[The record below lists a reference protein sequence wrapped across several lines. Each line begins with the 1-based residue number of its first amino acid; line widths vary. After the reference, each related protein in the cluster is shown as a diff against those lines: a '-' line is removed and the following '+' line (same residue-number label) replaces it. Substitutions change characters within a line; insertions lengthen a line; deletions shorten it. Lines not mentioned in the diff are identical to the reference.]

1 MTNTQKKQRKK
12 DSKGEERKIR
22 SSPYV
27 TPMQYERDIDKS
39 AHLQFYC
46 IQEPKINFNVPTL
59 GMEFGQMFSLRRPT
73 YATVMGLQES

>member
-1 MTNTQKKQRKK
+1 MTNTKKKRRKK
-12 DSKGEERKIR
+12 DSKGEEGKIR

-46 IQEPKINFNVPTL
+46 IPESKINV
-59 GMEFGQMFSLRRPT
+59 
-73 YATVMGLQES
+73 